1 LRQQKNEEVV
11 ERIKEIQQSNR
22 RVYGSPRIHAELKTP
37 GGACSRKRIARL
49 MQTHGI
55 SAKIRRRRVQ
65 TTESRQTNPIAE
77 NRRDRDFLATEPHRK
92 WLTDRTAMRTA
103 EGWLSLAVVL
113 DLYSRLVGGWSM
125 SIHRDAR
132 LVENALH
139 MALARRHPPGGW
151 LHHSDRGSQYTR
163 QQYQEQ
169 LAQAGIEVS
178 MSRKGN
184 CWDNAPMESFFGTLK
199 TEWVDQQ
206 SYGRY
211 EEARQSIF
219 EYIETFYKRKR
230 RHSTLGEMSPVVYEQ
245 QRNRKEEEE
254 TFFSLDVTC
263 YACYHVKTLK

>member
-1 LRQQKNEEVV
+1 MKFQFSSEQRQAYRVNTMCRVLDVSECGYSAWLKRPKSLRQQKNEEGV
-11 ERIKEIQQSNR
+11 ERRKEIHQSNR
-22 RVYGSPRIHAELKTP
+22 RVYGSPRSHAELKTP

-77 NRRDRDFLATEPHRK
+77 NRRDRDFLATEPHRT

-113 DLYSRLVGGWSM
+113 DLYSRLVVGWSR

-139 MALARRHPPGGW
+139 MALARRHPPGG
-151 LHHSDRGSQYTR
+151 LVHHSDRGSHYTS
-163 QQYQEQ
+163 QQSQEQ

-184 CWDNAPMESFFGTLK
+184 CWENAPMESFCGNAQ
-199 TEWVDQQ
+199 DRM
-206 SYGRY
+206 GRSA
-211 EEARQSIF
+211 ELWQVRGSKAID
-219 EYIETFYKRKR
+219 
-230 RHSTLGEMSPVVYEQ
+230 L
-245 QRNRKEEEE
+245 
-254 TFFSLDVTC
+254 
-263 YACYHVKTLK
+263 